1 MSIIINAD
9 KSKTRLT
16 RSLSVAHSSMVR
28 NLSKHDTCY
37 KSSSGINR
45 SANDTFSKI
54 YHEPESTTNN
64 SSWRSCCEILDDIL
78 SDLGTIIDKHINEE
92 ESVFPGGNAKQQ
104 SRHLQYAV
112 SHSLVEI
119 LARFHDLKSSDQAKF
134 LFDIA
139 SFNSLP
145 GLPADISNIRSH
157 LGELFSGI
165 NTLADPDCDYI
176 SDELLRQIKLEIA
189 DARKEIAYLNYQ
201 FSVESKILSLQQKVN
216 AESVISNEHNGQ
228 HTSKGHVKLKTVPI
242 TNPVGSISLP
252 LGKNSL
258 LLGSVL

>member
-9 KSKTRLT
+9 KSKNRLT

-28 NLSKHDTCY
+28 NLSKHDTSY
-37 KSSSGINR
+37 KSSSGIDR
-45 SANDTFSKI
+45 SANDTFNKI
-54 YHEPESTTNN
+54 YHESVSTSNN

-78 SDLGTIIDKHINEE
+78 SDLDTIIDKHINEE
-92 ESVFPGGNAKQQ
+92 ESAFPGGNAKQQ
-104 SRHLQYAV
+104 SSLLQYAD

-119 LARFHDLKSSDQAKF
+119 LARFHDLKSIDQAKF
-134 LFDIA
+134 LFGFA
-139 SFNSLP
+139 TFNSLP
-145 GLPADISNIRSH
+145 GLPADISNIRSY

-176 SDELLRQIKLEIA
+176 SDELLRQIKLQIA
-189 DARKEIAYLNYQ
+189 DARKAIAYLNYQ
-201 FSVESKILSLQQKVN
+201 FSMESKILSLQQKVN

-228 HTSKGHVKLKTVPI
+228 HTGKGHVKLKTVPI

>member
-28 NLSKHDTCY
+28 NLSKYDTCY
-37 KSSSGINR
+37 KSSSNINR
-45 SANDTFSKI
+45 PANDTFSKI

-64 SSWRSCCEILDDIL
+64 SFWRSCCEILDDIL
-78 SDLGTIIDKHINEE
+78 SDLDTIIDRHINEE
-92 ESVFPGGNAKQQ
+92 ESVFPGGNAKQH
-104 SRHLQYAV
+104 SRHLQYAD

-145 GLPADISNIRSH
+145 ELPAYISNIRSH

-176 SDELLRQIKLEIA
+176 SGELLRQIKLQIA

-201 FSVESKILSLQQKVN
+201 FSVESKIISLQQKVN
-216 AESVISNEHNGQ
+216 AESVISNEHNRQQTG
-228 HTSKGHVKLKTVPI
+228 KGHVKLKTVPI